1 MKNKI
6 IEGFSKL
13 TKEEKINWLTQQYVQ
28 GSNELKNILK
38 QYWNQKSELQK
49 IHDEFTENTISNFY
63 IPYGIAPNFLIN
75 NEIYAIPMA
84 TEESSVVAAAAKS
97 AKFWL
102 NKGGFK
108 TKLLGNIKLG
118 HVHFI
123 YKGNKAKLQQWFQC
137 QLKEEL
143 IKESIDITK
152 NMRIRGGGITDIE
165 LVDKTEELES
175 YFQIKGSF
183 NTQDSM
189 GANFIN

>member
-108 TKLLGNIKLG
+108 TKLNYNNG
-118 HVHFI
+118 
-123 YKGNKAKLQQWFQC
+123 
-137 QLKEEL
+137 
-143 IKESIDITK
+143 
-152 NMRIRGGGITDIE
+152 
-165 LVDKTEELES
+165 
-175 YFQIKGSF
+175 F
-183 NTQDSM
+183 N
-189 GANFIN
+189 AN